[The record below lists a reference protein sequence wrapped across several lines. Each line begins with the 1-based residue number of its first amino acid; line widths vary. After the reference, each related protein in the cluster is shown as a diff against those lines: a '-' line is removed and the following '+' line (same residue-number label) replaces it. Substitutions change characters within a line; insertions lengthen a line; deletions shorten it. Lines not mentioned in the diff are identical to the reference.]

1 LRAFTAADAD
11 AGWQDYESALKWL
24 EVAEKLNVTLP
35 PAYAE
40 KREDWTRLAA
50 TGAGA

>member
-1 LRAFTAADAD
+1 M
-11 AGWQDYESALKWL
+11 
-24 EVAEKLNVTLP
+24 TLP
-35 PAYAE
+35 PAYAD